1 MMLRM
6 TARRW
11 WVWAAI
17 GAALLLVGSTQ
28 TWVRGTV
35 TDPVLG
41 ASLVEATGAQAA
53 STLMAGAL
61 LAGAALLAG
70 LVGARPVR
78 LVAAAC
84 LTGAGLLAGLPA
96 IRALTSPAD
105 VARDVASDLPGQLGS
120 AIQVDDAAATVWA
133 VVGLV
138 GAVLVLVGG
147 LLCLVTWFRAAGH
160 RSGGQPVPSANTRRE
175 RQADPWD
182 DLTHGHDPTVDDYWH
197 NDRERPDLPDTRS
210 DQ

>member
-84 LTGAGLLAGLPA
+84 LAGAGVLAGLPA
-96 IRALTSPAD
+96 IRALAAPAE
-105 VARDVASDLPGQLGS
+105 VARGVASDLPGQLGS

-182 DLTHGHDPTVDDYWH
+182 DLTHGHDPTVDD
-197 NDRERPDLPDTRS
+197 
-210 DQ
+210 